1 MFFKKRNNIKAVKD
15 YCKDI
20 LYSPAI
26 GEVINLDDVNDEV
39 FRTGMMG
46 KGVAIKPY
54 DNIVTSP
61 ISGKII
67 TIFPTK
73 HAIGIQGANGE
84 ELILHIG
91 IETVALNG
99 KYFEVLV
106 KEGQYVDAGES
117 LAEVEFKKIEG
128 QGYDTTIIVVISNS
142 QEFNIERICQTKKI
156 EIQEPLLRIIRQET
170 K

>member
-1 MFFKKRNNIKAVKD
+1 MFFKKRNSIKAVKD

-26 GEVINLDDVNDEV
+26 GEVINLNDVNDEV

-46 KGVAIKPY
+46 KGIAIKPH
-54 DNIVTSP
+54 DNIVASP
-61 ISGKII
+61 IRGKII

-73 HAIGIQGANGE
+73 HAIGIQGVNGE

-99 KYFEVLV
+99 KYFKVLV
-106 KEGQYVDAGES
+106 KEGQYVEAGES
-117 LAEVEFKKIEG
+117 LAEVEFKKIEAE
-128 QGYDTTIIVVISNS
+128 GYDTTIIVVISNS
-142 QEFNIERICQTKKI
+142 QDFNIDQICKTKKI
-156 EIQEPLLRIIRQET
+156 DIQEPLLKVMKQDV